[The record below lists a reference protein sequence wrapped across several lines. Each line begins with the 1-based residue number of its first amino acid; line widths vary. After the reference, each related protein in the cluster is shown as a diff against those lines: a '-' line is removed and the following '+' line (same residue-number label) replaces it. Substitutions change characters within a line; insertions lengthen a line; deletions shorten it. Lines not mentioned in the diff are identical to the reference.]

1 MNKAHGFTL
10 IELLVT
16 IAVGA
21 ILLMVA
27 VPNYITF
34 VLNGRMAAQSND
46 FLSALQLARSEAV
59 KRGFTVSVCKS
70 ANSATCTTA
79 GTWAQ
84 GYIVFTDSSTAGTA
98 GTLDGTDVLIRAFPA
113 LSGNST
119 LVGSNNVTNFVSY
132 RLTGDTSLVAGANG
146 LVSLCPIAPAGV
158 AGRDIQISA
167 SGRARVQ
174 NPPAAACP

>member
-16 IAVGA
+16 IAIGT
-21 ILLMVA
+21 ILLLVA

-46 FLSALQLARSEAV
+46 FLSALQLARSEAI
-59 KRGFTVSVCKS
+59 KRGTLVSVCKS
-70 ANSATCTTA
+70 ADSATCTVA

-84 GYIVFTDSSTAGTA
+84 GYIVFTDGSTV

-119 LVGSNNVTNFVSY
+119 LVGGANVPNFVSY
-132 RLTGDTSLVAGANG
+132 RLTGDTSLAAGANG
-146 LVSLCPIAPAGV
+146 TVSLCPIAPAGV

>member
-16 IAVGA
+16 IAIGA
-21 ILLMVA
+21 ILLLVA

-84 GYIVFTDSSTAGTA
+84 GYIVFTDGSTV

-113 LSGNST
+113 LSGSST

-132 RLTGDTSLVAGANG
+132 RLTGDTSLVAGTDG

>member
-1 MNKAHGFTL
+1 MNKARGFTL

-16 IAVGA
+16 IAIGA
-21 ILLMVA
+21 ILLLVA

-59 KRGFTVSVCKS
+59 KRGAPVSVCTS
-70 ANSATCTTA
+70 ADSATCTAA

-84 GYIVFTDSSTAGTA
+84 GYIVFTDVNADGA
-98 GTLDGTDVLIRAFPA
+98 LNGTDALIRAFPA

-119 LVGSNNVTNFVSY
+119 LVGDANVPNVVTY
-132 RLTGDTSLVAGANG
+132 QLTGYTNLAPGTNAI
-146 LVSLCPIAPAGV
+146 VSLCPIAPAGV
-158 AGRDIQISA
+158 VGRDIQIAA

>member
-59 KRGFTVSVCKS
+59 KRGFPVSVCKS

-84 GYIVFTDSSTAGTA
+84 GYIVFTDGSTA

>member
-1 MNKAHGFTL
+1 MNKARGFTL

-16 IAVGA
+16 IAIGA
-21 ILLMVA
+21 ILLLVA

-70 ANSATCTTA
+70 ADNATCTTA

-84 GYIVFTDSSTAGTA
+84 GYIVFTDGSTA

-113 LSGNST
+113 LSGGST
-119 LVGSNNVTNFVSY
+119 LVGSNNVADFVSY
-132 RLTGDTSLVAGANG
+132 RLTGDTSLAAGANAV
-146 LVSLCPIAPAGV
+146 VSLCPIAPAGV
-158 AGRDIQISA
+158 AGRDVQISA

>member
-59 KRGFTVSVCKS
+59 KRGVLVSVCKS
-70 ANSATCTTA
+70 ADGATCTTA

-84 GYIVFTDSSTAGTA
+84 GWIVFTDASTV
-98 GTLDGTDVLIRAFPA
+98 GTLDGTDFLIRSFPA
-113 LSGNST
+113 VSGGST
-119 LVGSNNVTNFVSY
+119 LVGGANVANFVSY
-132 RLTGDTSLVAGANG
+132 RLTGDTSLTAGANG

>member
-59 KRGFTVSVCKS
+59 KRGFPVSVCKS
-70 ANSATCTTA
+70 ADSATCTAA

-84 GYIVFTDSSTAGTA
+84 GYIVSTG
-98 GTLDGTDVLIRAFPA
+98 GPNGLIRAFPA

-119 LVGSNNVTNFVSY
+119 LVGDANVPNVVTY
-132 RLTGDTSLVAGANG
+132 QLTGNTTLAAGTNAV
-146 LVSLCPIAPAGV
+146 VSLCPIAPAGV

-167 SGRARVQ
+167 SGRARVK

>member
-16 IAVGA
+16 IAIGA
-21 ILLMVA
+21 ILLLVA

-70 ANSATCTTA
+70 ADSATCTTA

-84 GYIVFTDSSTAGTA
+84 GYIVFTDGSNA

-119 LVGSNNVTNFVSY
+119 LVSNNVANFVSY
-132 RLTGDTSLVAGANG
+132 RLTGDTSLAAGASG
-146 LVSLCPIAPAGV
+146 TVSLCPIAPAGV

-174 NPPAAACP
+174 NPPVAACP

>member
-16 IAVGA
+16 IAIGA
-21 ILLMVA
+21 ILLLVA

-70 ANSATCTTA
+70 ADSASCTTA

-84 GYIVFTDSSTAGTA
+84 GWIVFTDVNSNGA
-98 GTLDGTDVLIRAFPA
+98 LNGTDVLIRAFPA

-119 LVGSNNVTNFVSY
+119 LVGDANVPDFVSY
-132 RLTGDTSLVAGANG
+132 QLTGNTSLAAGTNAV
-146 LVSLCPIAPAGV
+146 VSLCPIAPAGV